1 MKLAYFPNQCALNAR
16 PVITAFLNS
25 CRGHNI
31 DTVENSMTADA
42 AVIWSMLW
50 HGRMTPNQAVYDA
63 YRRQNRPV
71 FVIETG
77 ALHRNQTWK
86 IAVNN
91 ITADGYYGHTE
102 NLDWDRPRQLGITL
116 QNTAPA
122 NPGILIAAQHQRSHA
137 VVNLPSQEHW
147 VTQMVTQIQ
156 ALTDRPI
163 YVRPHP
169 RSRLN
174 LGAMPHTVQ
183 HLTPRLVS
191 NTYDSYDIDYRYQA
205 VINYNSSVG
214 IQSALQGTNTVV
226 DATSLA
232 CPVGVALADLEKPHC
247 VDRAQWL
254 VEIAHTEYTLN
265 EIEQGTWFP
274 RLKNYAFEQ
283 QH

>member
-1 MKLAYFPNQCALNAR
+1 MKLAYFPNQCALNAQ

-31 DTVENSMTADA
+31 VTVENSMTADA
-42 AVIWSMLW
+42 AVIWSLLW
-50 HGRMTPNQAVYDA
+50 HGRMAPNQAVYDA

-77 ALHRNQTWK
+77 ALVRNQTWK

-91 ITADGYYGHTE
+91 ITADGHYGHTE

-116 QNTAPA
+116 QNTTPA
-122 NPGILIAAQHQRSHA
+122 NPGILIAAQHQRSHT

-147 VTQMVTQIQ
+147 VTQMVTQIRAQ
-156 ALTDRPI
+156 TDRPV

-174 LGAMPHTVQ
+174 PDLLPSTVQ
-183 HLTPRLVS
+183 YLTPRRVF
-191 NTYDSYDIDYRYQA
+191 NTYDNYDIDYSYQA

-232 CPVGVALADLEKPHC
+232 YPVGIALGDLEKPYR
-247 VDRAQWL
+247 VDREQWL
-254 VEIAHTEYTLN
+254 VEIAHTEYTVD

-274 RLKNYAFEQ
+274 RLKKYAFEQ